1 MSQKISVVVQ
11 STHQL
16 FDDKGQMLCPDGTAY
31 QVEETDLIKQ
41 YIHDGLLAVEAQ
53 IAEAPAPAT
62 EEPKTL
68 NKSKARASAQEQENS
83 DG

>member
-11 STHQL
+11 STSQL
-16 FDDKGQMLCPDGTAY
+16 FGDKGKMLCPDGTAY

-41 YIHDGLLAVEAQ
+41 YINDGLLAVEAQ
-53 IAEAPAPAT
+53 TAEAPAPAT
-62 EEPKTL
+62 DEPKTL
-68 NKSKARASAQEQENS
+68 TKPKARTSANEQENS